1 MADSK
6 KDAEEEVNRETTV
19 ATSSNSGQGVLKESE
34 REVPGKRQRKRK
46 SYGKE
51 FESEDS
57 DEGLDI
63 TDAKED
69 GIYIYIYF
77 FH

>member
-19 ATSSNSGQGVLKESE
+19 ATSSNSDKGIFKESE
-34 REVPGKRQRKRK
+34 RVVPGKRQRKRK

-51 FESEDS
+51 FESGDS
-57 DEGLDI
+57 DEGLDM

-69 GIYIYIYF
+69 CIYIYIF